1 MIIKKDNYPEYVK
14 SVTRSSPIVKDVL
27 RAFWVGG
34 GICVIGQGVREI
46 LLRLTDKES
55 AAVWTSILLI
65 FAGAALTG
73 WGIYDKLGKYA
84 GAGSSIPITG
94 FSNSIVSSAM
104 EFKKEGFIL
113 GVGAKMFTV
122 AGPVLVYG
130 VTAGVI
136 YGVLFFIRLRLFG

>member
-1 MIIKKDNYPEYVK
+1 MIIKKENEPAYVNSATK
-14 SVTRSSPIVKDVL
+14 TSPLFKDML

-34 GICVIGQGVREI
+34 GICAAGQGIREMF
-46 LLRLTDKES
+46 LLVADEKS

-84 GAGSSIPITG
+84 GAGSIIPITG

-130 VTAGVI
+130 ITAGVVYGII
-136 YGVLFFIRLRLFG
+136 YWILGLTF